1 MIDFIDVKKTYK
13 SGVEALKGVSFT
25 IDDGEFVFIIGKSG
39 SGKSTL
45 LKCITCEETPTE
57 GKVTIDDFCI
67 STMSRA
73 LVPVLRR
80 QIGMIYQDFRL
91 IESKTVA
98 ENVAFAGEI
107 IGVPKKS
114 LSNTVSICLSSVGLK
129 DKANAY
135 PQELSGGEQ
144 QRVAI
149 ARAMVNNPKLIVAD
163 EPTGNLDPDTSE
175 SIMAMLL
182 EINRNGT
189 RGNKTTVIICTH
201 DSNLV
206 DRMKQRVIEIDNGLL
221 VRDEFKS
228 GYKDSGSQAPA
239 AGTAESTAAIE
250 QNKPGTALVFGDDGE
265 YNDNYDDS
273 GYPANSGSDIE
284 SAGFVF
290 GDEKPSQA
298 AAVPEQ
304 SAVPDNCETP
314 AMNRP
319 SDDLLKAA
327 DEADPD
333 ITEETVPDEL
343 IMDGKGPEI
352 IEINVPEQRPGGRFI
367 SFGDEEYSDGPD
379 EEGSEAVFEAQPADT
394 SDPDEEE
401 VRLTAGQ
408 SDDESKPEDALMTK
422 KEMRLAKKNARR
434 NAKIE
439 LKASRA
445 RARLERKENVS
456 GTSKADRTGKKV
468 ASDFDSGN
476 DIDMM
481 PEDDD

>member
-1 MIDFIDVKKTYK
+1 
-13 SGVEALKGVSFT
+13 
-25 IDDGEFVFIIGKSG
+25 
-39 SGKSTL
+39 
-45 LKCITCEETPTE
+45 
-57 GKVTIDDFCI
+57 
-67 STMSRA
+67 
-73 LVPVLRR
+73 
-80 QIGMIYQDFRL
+80 
-91 IESKTVA
+91 
-98 ENVAFAGEI
+98 
-107 IGVPKKS
+107 
-114 LSNTVSICLSSVGLK
+114 
-129 DKANAY
+129 
-135 PQELSGGEQ
+135 
-144 QRVAI
+144 
-149 ARAMVNNPKLIVAD
+149 
-163 EPTGNLDPDTSE
+163 
-175 SIMAMLL
+175 
-182 EINRNGT
+182 
-189 RGNKTTVIICTH
+189 
-201 DSNLV
+201 
-206 DRMKQRVIEIDNGLL
+206 
-221 VRDEFKS
+221 
-228 GYKDSGSQAPA
+228 
-239 AGTAESTAAIE
+239 
-250 QNKPGTALVFGDDGE
+250 
-265 YNDNYDDS
+265 
-273 GYPANSGSDIE
+273 
-284 SAGFVF
+284 
-290 GDEKPSQA
+290 
-298 AAVPEQ
+298 
-304 SAVPDNCETP
+304 
-314 AMNRP
+314 MNRP